1 MNPTRESEAPV
12 QGLAAAKKAAGN
24 GKKLA
29 QLLGISGAAISRW
42 GDTIPDRWLFKVE
55 KATGVPHYVLR
66 PDLFAKATQAPAEA
80 GKVAA

>member
-1 MNPTRESEAPV
+1 MDTTHEPLAPL

-29 QLLGISGAAISRW
+29 KLLGISGAAVSRW

-66 PDLFAKATQAPAEA
+66 PDLFAKGDQAPSGAREA
-80 GKVAA
+80 A